1 MKPAKRKAMSALR
14 ILIADD
20 HEVVRRGVRALLE
33 SQPGWEVV
41 ADVANGR
48 EALETTQRLRPDIVV
63 LDISMP
69 ELNGIEATRRI
80 LAAVPTTEVIVLTMH
95 ESEKLVRRILEAGAR
110 GYVSKSDVGGS
121 LIEAVNTVRRHKV
134 FLTSSAATAVVDSY
148 LEIAAG
154 SGRNKSPME
163 LTPREC
169 EVLQLLAEGKTNK
182 EVAARLAISVH
193 TAETHRAKIMRKL
206 GVHSISQLTRYAIRN
221 GLLRA

>member
-1 MKPAKRKAMSALR
+1 MSALR